1 MRKRILAKGY
11 FKGNLGDD
19 LFLKILTDRYPNEV
33 FEILVDPV
41 VASYYTDI
49 KNINIVKRNLVFK
62 VLNKLASIFSKGGI
76 YALLLRRYKAV
87 VEIGGSIFPEKDRAG
102 IVTNER
108 IYLSEHMKHYFV
120 IGSNF
125 GPYETQSFVNSYQNF
140 FGSIDGIV
148 FRDLASKALFNS
160 LNNVRYAPDV
170 VLGLKDEGKDI
181 DKKPYVAVSVIDL
194 MYSDISRD
202 SSLKK
207 YAQDYENAIQS
218 ALLQLI
224 DSGFN
229 VKFIPFSKMQ
239 NDTEVSYKIQN
250 RLLRLRPNAN
260 IEVFEDS
267 NTQKILQIIKNSSYL
282 LSTRYH
288 AMILGWV
295 YGIKQQVLSYS
306 GKMDNVMQ
314 DIFPNQYCYS
324 VRSGKQYAFE
334 IDKMNTVKNTEELNM
349 QAQEQFYYL
358 DSYLREDSVEDI
370 HG

>member
-1 MRKRILAKGY
+1 MRKRILVIGY

-33 FEILVDPV
+33 FEILIDPA
-41 VASYYTDI
+41 VASNYIDI
-49 KNINIVKRNLVFK
+49 KNINIVKKNLVFK
-62 VLNKLASIFSKGGI
+62 VFNKIAHIFSKGGI
-76 YALLLRRYKAV
+76 YALLLRKYKAV
-87 VEIGGSIFPEKDRAG
+87 VEIGGSIFSEKNREG
-102 IVTNER
+102 IVTGGR
-108 IYLSEHMKHYFV
+108 IYLSEHMEHYFV

-125 GPYETQSFVNSYQNF
+125 GPYETQSFVDNYQKF
-140 FGSIDGIV
+140 FRSIEGVV
-148 FRDLASKALFNS
+148 FRDSASKKLFNS
-160 LNNVRYAPDV
+160 LNNVKYAPDV
-170 VLGLKDEGKDI
+170 VLGLKDEGQDI

-202 SSLKK
+202 GSLKK
-207 YAQDYENAIQS
+207 YVQDYENAIQL

-239 NDTEVSYKIQN
+239 NDTEVSYKIQD

-267 NTQKILQIIKNSSYL
+267 NIQKILQVIKNSSYL

-295 YGIKQQVLSYS
+295 YEIKQQVLSYS
-306 GKMDNVMQ
+306 GKMDNVMR
-314 DIFPNQYCYS
+314 DLFPNQYCYS
-324 VRSGKQYAFE
+324 IRSGKQYALE
-334 IDKMNTVKNTEELNM
+334 IDKMNTVKNAEELNM